1 MASRME
7 VVAGDRAPAARA
19 AARHF
24 RLEIVTADREAFAD
38 DVDFV
43 VVPGAMGELGILP
56 HHAPLISTL
65 KPGELRIR
73 RAGQEEFF
81 AIGGGFVQ
89 IRPDKV
95 VVLADDAQHSTE
107 IDESRAQEARERAEA
122 ELRDH
127 PERATD
133 ALLTL
138 RYAQVRL
145 QVAQRRTSRRPRRD
159 EGEGETRG

>member
-1 MASRME
+1 M
-7 VVAGDRAPAARA
+7 P
-19 AARHF
+19 F
-24 RLEIVTADREAFAD
+24 RLEIVTADREVFAD

-43 VVPGAMGELGILP
+43 VVPGAEGELGILP
-56 HHAPLISTL
+56 KHAPLISSL
-65 KPGELRIR
+65 KAGELRMR
-73 RAGQEEFF
+73 RAGQVEFF

-95 VVLADDAQHSTE
+95 VVLADDAQHSDE
-107 IDESRAQEARERAEA
+107 IDESRAHEARERAEA

-133 ALLTL
+133 AAMTL
-138 RYAQVRL
+138 RYAHVRL

-159 EGEGETRG
+159 EADEGMRG

>member
-1 MASRME
+1 M
-7 VVAGDRAPAARA
+7 P
-19 AARHF
+19 F
-24 RLEIVTADREAFAD
+24 RLEIVTADRELFAD

-43 VVPGAMGELGILP
+43 VVPGALGELGILP

-81 AIGGGFVQ
+81 AVGGGFVQ
-89 IRPDKV
+89 VRPDKV
-95 VVLADDAQHSTE
+95 VVLADDAQHSDE
-107 IDESRAQEARERAEA
+107 IDESRAQEARERAEL
-122 ELRDH
+122 ELREH

-133 ALLTL
+133 AALTL

-145 QVAQRRTSRRPRRD
+145 QVAQRRSTRRPRRSEGD
-159 EGEGETRG
+159 EGMRG

>member
-1 MASRME
+1 M
-7 VVAGDRAPAARA
+7 P
-19 AARHF
+19 F
-24 RLEIVTADREAFAD
+24 RLEIVTADREVFAD
-38 DVDFV
+38 DVEFV
-43 VVPGAMGELGILP
+43 VVPGAEGELGILP
-56 HHAPLISTL
+56 RHAPLISAL
-65 KPGELRIR
+65 KAGELRMR
-73 RAGQEEFF
+73 RAGQVEYF

-95 VVLADDAQHSTE
+95 VVLADDAQHSEE

-133 ALLTL
+133 AVRTL

-145 QVAQRRTSRRPRRD
+145 QVAQRRTTRRPRRD
-159 EGEGETRG
+159 ESGVGDGEMRG

>member
-1 MASRME
+1 MSSRME
-7 VVAGDRAPAARA
+7 VVAADRDAADRA

-24 RLEIVTADREAFAD
+24 RLEIVTADREVFAD

-43 VVPGAMGELGILP
+43 VVPGALGELGILP
-56 HHAPLISTL
+56 HHAPLISSL

-133 ALLTL
+133 ALLTI

-145 QVAQRRTSRRPRRD
+145 QVAQRRTSRRPRREES
-159 EGEGETRG
+159 EGEMRG